1 MVAHVTNTVTI
12 IPEKI
17 IKPLFPKNC
26 SHEFSPEVRF
36 VSLSSSF
43 SGAKES
49 SLMFGKKNLKENSFS
64 QLGERAKDKGRNV
77 INKSTGV
84 GKKAE

>member
-17 IKPLFPKNC
+17 IKSFFPKNC
-26 SHEFSPEVRF
+26 SHEFSQEARF

-43 SGAKES
+43 SRVEVS
-49 SLMFGKKNLKENSFS
+49 SLMFGKKNLKENSFG
-64 QLGERAKDKGRNV
+64 QLGESAKDKGRNV
-77 INKSTGV
+77 INKSAGV
-84 GKKAE
+84 GKRQS